1 MTPTANNGGNGKN
14 GGFRDEFDDEFDSEF
29 DSEFDA
35 ATTASEATGG
45 SKRKRDRR
53 GFDDFDDDFDDLIR
67 DPEYVDADPSS
78 DPFESF
84 TRDWDDPATSRG
96 HGNGRSSGSANGV
109 TDAILHLVE
118 MVAGTAGDALPPDT
132 RRRLEGM
139 LRDLLIALRDSLDK
153 MIDRLEERTDYEVE
167 IEEIHFD

>member
-1 MTPTANNGGNGKN
+1 MTPTANNGGNEKN
-14 GGFRDEFDDEFDSEF
+14 GGS
-29 DSEFDA
+29 
-35 ATTASEATGG
+35 G
-45 SKRKRDRR
+45 RKRDRR

-67 DPEYVDADPSS
+67 DPEYASTDPSS

-96 HGNGRSSGSANGV
+96 HGNGGGRPSGRSTGV

-139 LRDLLIALRDSLDK
+139 LRDLLIALRDSLDQ

-167 IEEIHFD
+167 IEEIHID